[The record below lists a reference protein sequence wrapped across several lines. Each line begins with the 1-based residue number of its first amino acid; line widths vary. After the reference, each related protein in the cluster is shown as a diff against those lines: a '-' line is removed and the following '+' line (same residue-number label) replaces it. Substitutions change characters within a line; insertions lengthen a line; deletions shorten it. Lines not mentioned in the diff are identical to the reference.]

1 MANVALFTMLKFIDL
16 FCGCGG
22 MTLGFVQTGQ
32 FTQVFANDFNG
43 PALDSY
49 RANFDQ
55 MENHSQ
61 GGDITALLNTPENFP
76 AANVVIGGP
85 PCQGFSTL
93 NKNRD
98 SDQRKSLWR
107 QFLTV
112 AALYQAQV
120 IVMENV
126 PQLLSSPEFFQIEDE
141 LARLGFPHVCSAVL
155 NAADYGVPQIRRRA
169 VIIASKKR
177 SIPLPKPTH
186 ANPLK
191 SETSL
196 KSWTTVREAIGD
208 LPEPTGTE
216 LCVFPPPLD
225 LHIARTPTPISYERY
240 CAVPAGGNRFD
251 LQKNRPDITPAC
263 WLNKPSGSTDIFG
276 RLWWDRPSVT
286 IRTEFFK
293 PEKGR
298 YLHPQQNRP
307 ITLRE
312 AARLQSFPDNFI
324 FRGSKA
330 EIARQIGN
338 AVPPLLARAIA
349 EEVIRA
355 F

>member
-1 MANVALFTMLKFIDL
+1 MLKFIDL

-22 MTLGFVQTGQ
+22 MTLGFMQSGQ
-32 FTQVFANDFNG
+32 FALVFANDLND
-43 PALDSY
+43 PALNSY
-49 RANFDQ
+49 RANFDPQ
-55 MENHSQ
+55 GNHSLS
-61 GGDITALLNTPENFP
+61 GDITALLNTPDIFP
-76 AANVVIGGP
+76 AADVVIGGP

-93 NKNRD
+93 NKNRE
-98 SDQRKSLWR
+98 SDRRKSLWR
-107 QFLTV
+107 QFLDV
-112 AALYQAQV
+112 AALSQAQV

-126 PQLLSSPEFFQIEDE
+126 PQLLSSTEYHQIETE
-141 LARLGFPHVCSAVL
+141 LLRQGFQYIEAAVL
-155 NAADYGVPQIRRRA
+155 NTADYGVPQIRRRA
-169 VIIASKKR
+169 VIMASKNHPI
-177 SIPLPKPTH
+177 SLPKPTH
-186 ANPLK
+186 AHLLK
-191 SETSL
+191 NEGTL
-196 KSWTTVREAIGD
+196 LQPWATVRDAIGD

-216 LCVFPPPLD
+216 LRILPSPLD
-225 LHIARTPTPISYERY
+225 LHVGRTPTLVSVERY

-251 LQKNRPDITPAC
+251 LQRNRPDITPAC
-263 WLNKPSGSTDIFG
+263 WLNKPSGSTDLFG
-276 RLWWDRPSVT
+276 RLWWERPSVT

-307 ITLRE
+307 ITHRE

-324 FRGSKA
+324 FTGSKA

-355 F
+355 LTI